1 MANLYAKNSKTSE
14 KRPRKET
21 IRFLL
26 NYSQSLKV
34 TSYKKIK
41 FEVVMN

>member
-1 MANLYAKNSKTSE
+1 MANLYTKNAKPSE
-14 KRPRKET
+14 KKPKKET

-34 TSYKKIK
+34 TTYKKLK
-41 FEVVMN
+41 FEAVLN

>member
-1 MANLYAKNSKTSE
+1 MANLYTKNSKPTE
-14 KRPRKET
+14 KSPRKET

-34 TSYKKIK
+34 TTYKKLK